1 VIPVPQ
7 PKNQHSVDKLDN
19 NFSQTENVS
28 FLGCPVS
35 RLSVPQTLEWMEAAI
50 AKRKPCQIAVVN
62 ANKFY
67 LMSRDA
73 RLREIVR
80 HSALVVPEW
89 AVVWGARKL
98 GLPSL
103 NHSGGIL
110 LAQKF
115 IPYAARKGF
124 RIYLLGARQETVEAL
139 VSKLESD
146 HPQLVIAGYHDGYLA
161 TPEIEASV
169 IEDVRRS
176 RPDVLF
182 VALGSPKQELWIDAN
197 MKALDV
203 PVSMGVG
210 GSFDVLSGLKQDAP
224 EWVRGKGLEWLY
236 RITQN
241 PGAYTK
247 RYLVTN
253 SWFVWQVLK
262 AKLKTRIPFK

>member
-1 VIPVPQ
+1 
-7 PKNQHSVDKLDN
+7 LEN

-35 RLSVPQTLEWMEAAI
+35 RLSVSQTLEWMETAI
-50 AKRKPCQIAVVN
+50 AGKKPCQIAVVN

-80 HSALVVPEW
+80 QSALVVPEW
-89 AVVWGARKL
+89 SVVWGAMKL
-98 GLPSL
+98 GLPPL

-115 IPYAARKGF
+115 IPYAARKGIRTYF
-124 RIYLLGARQETVEAL
+124 LGARQETVEAL
-139 VSKLESD
+139 VSKLKSD
-146 HPQLVIAGYHDGYLA
+146 HPKLAIAGYHHGYLA

-169 IEDVRRS
+169 IEDIRRS

-182 VALGSPKQELWIDAN
+182 VAFGSPKQELWIDAN
-197 MKALDV
+197 MKSLDV
-203 PVSMGVG
+203 PVSIGVG
-210 GSFDVLSGLKQDAP
+210 GSFDVLSGLKQDTP
-224 EWVRGKGLEWLY
+224 EWARGKGLEWLY
-236 RITQN
+236 RIAQN
-241 PGAYTK
+241 PRAYAK

-253 SWFVWQVLK
+253 TWFVWQVLK
-262 AKLKTRIPFK
+262 EKYKRNTW